1 MKIFHVSA
9 ECYPAAKVGGLADV
23 VGSLPKYLNRL
34 GHDTTVVIPH
44 YTLPFFEENTF
55 EKSYEGMLQ
64 LGGFEFSFEVLKE
77 QTNSLGF
84 ELYTIAIS
92 ELFDRPKIYA
102 YEDDTERFLSF
113 QIAFLNWIVATKQ
126 KPDSIH
132 CHDHHTALIPF
143 MVQNCLAYTTL
154 KNTPTIITIHSA
166 QYQGAFNAEKINYLP
181 AFDETKSGLL
191 EWNGRIN
198 PLASA
203 VKCAWKITTV
213 SPSYLDEIITYANG
227 LENLLRYEREKSI
240 GILNGI
246 DTEVWNPDS
255 DPMIHYKY
263 NDSNFEPGKNKN
275 KEFLCEQFNLNSE
288 KPLFVF
294 IGRFVPEKGADLLT
308 EACSTALNQNA
319 GEINILI
326 IGSGNPD
333 IERSIQG
340 LKNFYFGH
348 YNYYIGYNEQL
359 SHLAYAGADF
369 LLMPSRV
376 EPCGL
381 NQMYALRYGTIPI
394 VRRIGGLKDTVLDM
408 GDGGFGLCHDQTSIY
423 DINHSIKRAIELFG
437 NPKKMNSLIK
447 VGMEIDHSWNSVA
460 EKYTILYKSLIP

>member
-34 GHDTTVVIPH
+34 GHHTAVVLPH
-44 YTLPFFEENTF
+44 YAMPFFEENAF
-55 EKSYEGMLQ
+55 EKTYEGILQ

-77 QTNSLGF
+77 QTNQLGF
-84 ELYTIAIS
+84 ELYTIAIT

-113 QIAFLNWIVATKQ
+113 QIAFLNWITATKQ
-126 KPDSIH
+126 KPDIIH

-143 MVQNCLAYTTL
+143 MAQNCWAYNSL
-154 KNTPTIITIHSA
+154 KNTPTILTIHSA
-166 QYQGAFNAEKINYLP
+166 QYQGAFGAEKITYIP
-181 AFDETKSGLL
+181 EFDETKSGLL
-191 EWNGRIN
+191 EWNGMIN

-203 VKCAWKITTV
+203 IKCAWKITTV
-213 SPSYLDEIITYANG
+213 SPSYLDEMNSYANG
-227 LENLLRYEREKSI
+227 LESLLRYEREKSI

-246 DTEVWNPDS
+246 DTEIWNPS
-255 DPMIHYKY
+255 NDPMIHYKY
-263 NDSNFEPGKNKN
+263 NNSNCEPGKNKN
-275 KEFLCEQFNLNSE
+275 KEFLCEQFNLNVE

-326 IGSGNPD
+326 IGSGNPE
-333 IERSIQG
+333 IERSLQG
-340 LKNFYFGH
+340 LKNFYFGN
-348 YNYYIGYNEQL
+348 YNYYIGYDEKL
-359 SHLAYAGADF
+359 SHLAYAAADF
-369 LLMPSRV
+369 LIMPSRV

-394 VRRIGGLKDTVLDM
+394 VRRVGGLKDTVLDM
-408 GDGGFGLCHDQTSIY
+408 GDGGFGICHDQTSIY
-423 DINHSIKRAIELFG
+423 DINHSIKRAIELFH

-447 VGMEIDHSWNSVA
+447 VGMGIDHSWHSVA
-460 EKYTILYKSLIP
+460 EKYTTLYKTLIQ

>member
-34 GHDTTVVIPH
+34 GHDTSVVIPH

-55 EKSYEGMLQ
+55 EKSYEGTLQ
-64 LGGFEFSFEVLKE
+64 LGGFEFLFEVLKGK
-77 QTNSLGF
+77 TNTLGF

-143 MVQNCLAYTTL
+143 MVQNCLDYTTL

-166 QYQGAFNAEKINYLP
+166 QYQGAFSAEKISYIP

-255 DPMIHYKY
+255 DPMIHYNY
-263 NDSNFEPGKNKN
+263 NNNSFEQCKNKN
-275 KEFLCEQFNLNSE
+275 KEFLCEQFNLNSS

-348 YNYYIGYNEQL
+348 YNYYIGYKEQL

-408 GDGGFGLCHDQTSIY
+408 GDGGFGICHDQTSIY

-447 VGMEIDHSWNSVA
+447 VGMEMDHSWNSVA